1 MKKCRTC
8 GKRFDVLWP
17 NKWAYKKHW
26 DGKSA
31 KEYYC
36 SWSCLRKDEK
46 GETNMARPRKNTTPA
61 EEKKEE
67 RPVVEL
73 VYDESALE
81 EYRREQEEKKTQKA
95 LENMPLEVA
104 AVFSRVLDKH
114 TYKKIDGGMALTGK
128 TTTLVLTTEDWIRFA
143 TEILQA
149 ANQMMG

>member
-1 MKKCRTC
+1 M
-8 GKRFDVLWP
+8 
-17 NKWAYKKHW
+17 
-26 DGKSA
+26 
-31 KEYYC
+31 
-36 SWSCLRKDEK
+36 
-46 GETNMARPRKNTTPA
+46 
-61 EEKKEE
+61 
-67 RPVVEL
+67 VEL